1 MLFAVWNL
9 SSTIQ
14 SILENADDGFRV
26 VVALGAQH
34 GEAVVACFTATC
46 FQR

>member
-1 MLFAVWNL
+1 MERVGMLFAVWNL

-26 VVALGAQH
+26 VSRSVRSTERQS
-34 GEAVVACFTATC
+34 
-46 FQR
+46 